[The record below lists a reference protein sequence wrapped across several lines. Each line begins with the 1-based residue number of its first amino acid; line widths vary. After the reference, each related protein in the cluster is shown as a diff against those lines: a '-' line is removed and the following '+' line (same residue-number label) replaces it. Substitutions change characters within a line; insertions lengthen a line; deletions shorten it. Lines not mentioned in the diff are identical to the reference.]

1 MLEEETAQCNL
12 TNKMFEKKDTIISR
26 AKVKKTKLV
35 DVTLLFKATSCNEVP
50 DPSYIQNKDNLFTKQ
65 TYLSLD

>member
-1 MLEEETAQCNL
+1 MLEEETDQCNL
-12 TNKMFEKKDTIISR
+12 TNKMIETKDKNVSR

-50 DPSYIQNKDNLFTKQ
+50 RSILYSEQG
-65 TYLSLD
+65 

>member
-12 TNKMFEKKDTIISR
+12 TNKMIKTKDKNVSR

-50 DPSYIQNKDNLFTKQ
+50 DPSYIHNKDNLCTKQ